1 MATTAGWDAG
11 CCGSVGRGIPACMKL
26 GRVWIGGSILHN
38 EVIGKRT
45 RKMKNVWGR
54 STLLQVDLVAG

>member
-1 MATTAGWDAG
+1 MATTAGWDVE

-26 GRVWIGGSILHN
+26 GRVWIGGSILRN
-38 EVIGKRT
+38 KVIRKGM
-45 RKMKNVWGR
+45 RKMKKVWGR